1 MTAKLQYSLVAL
13 LGAVALAASLAL
25 TSHSSVTPPAPQAP
39 AIPSKVVFLREIRQ
53 DGSASDYTQETYPWG
68 TQTLPAHRIALP
80 GYGFLHHTFATPKPA
95 QATTQVLT
103 FRFRSNG
110 LFAANPEAHFLVSG
124 RSESTSWYNRGRGF
138 IVGGLSNT
146 ANPCPGHM
154 VSQPESWWTLQ
165 PERQAPSSTVWNG
178 SHCGPSMQD
187 GVWYDVHL
195 HVNSDNHFAYWIWQD
210 GQLVTS
216 QWVHDTINPEGAL
229 INQKLTGFAFGL
241 VFARN
246 YGAGWSLEFDR
257 IGIQWI

>member
-1 MTAKLQYSLVAL
+1 MTMKLKYTLLSLLTCA
-13 LGAVALAASLAL
+13 ALAASWVL
-25 TSHSSVTPPAPQAP
+25 TSHSLNQPPVPRAP
-39 AIPSKVVFLREIRQ
+39 AIPSKVIFIREINQ
-53 DGSASDYTQETYPWG
+53 DGSASDYTKETYPWG

-80 GYGFLHHTFATPKPA
+80 GYGFLHHTFATPKPP
-95 QATTQVLT
+95 QTTTQILT

-110 LFAANPEAHFLVSG
+110 LFATNPEAHFLVSG
-124 RSESTSWYNRGRGF
+124 RNESTSWYNRGRGF
-138 IVGGLSNT
+138 IVGGLSGT
-146 ANPCPGHM
+146 VNPCPGHM
-154 VSQPESWWTLQ
+154 ASQPESWWTLQ
-165 PERQAPSSTVWNG
+165 PERQEPASTVWNG

-210 GQLVTS
+210 GRLVTS

>member
-195 HVNSDNHFAYWIWQD
+195 HVNSDNHFAYWIWRD
-210 GQLVTS
+210 GQPVTS
-216 QWVHDTINPEGAL
+216 QWVHDTANPEGAL

-246 YGAGWSLEFDR
+246 YAAGWSLEFDR